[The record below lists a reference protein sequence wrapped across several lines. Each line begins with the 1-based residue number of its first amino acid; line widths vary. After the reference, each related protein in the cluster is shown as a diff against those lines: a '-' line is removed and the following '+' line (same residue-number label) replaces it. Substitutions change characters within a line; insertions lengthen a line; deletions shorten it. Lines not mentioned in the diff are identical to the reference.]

1 MRAING
7 KRSFSA
13 VSAEYFNMKFK
24 KVILVLTEDTDQ
36 IIITQV
42 VKLCK
47 KFRSKLFV
55 LFVIEVNRASRL
67 ARLTHQKTD
76 ILDQEIEEGGWKLL
90 YLVEDEAVESDV
102 WTSLHLENGNL
113 MDVLKKYIEA
123 YDINTV
129 LTKRKDETKEIFV
142 SSPVPVIGL

>member
-1 MRAING
+1 VRAING

-90 YLVEDEAVESDV
+90 YLVEDLKHMILILYLQKEK
-102 WTSLHLENGNL
+102 
-113 MDVLKKYIEA
+113 MRLKKY
-123 YDINTV
+123 
-129 LTKRKDETKEIFV
+129 LFHLQ
-142 SSPVPVIGL
+142 SQ

>member
-7 KRSFSA
+7 KRSISA

-36 IIITQV
+36 MIITQV

-47 KFRSKLFV
+47 KFKSKLFV
-55 LFVIEVNRASRL
+55 LFVVEANRASRL

-76 ILDQEIEEGGWKLL
+76 ILDQEIEESGWKLL

-129 LTKRKDETKEIFV
+129 FTKRKDETKEIFV
-142 SSPVPVIGL
+142 SSP